1 MCHVNEME
9 SSDLELRP
17 IRAEDDAQLAQLI
30 RSVMEEVGVC
40 GEGTSA
46 ADVEIDAM
54 FAAYSLPRHSF
65 FVWTRE
71 KAILGGGG
79 IGPLAG
85 SDDKTCELR
94 KMYLHPS
101 IRGHGKG
108 HQLLATCL
116 DAAREHG
123 FERCYLET
131 MSQMEAA
138 RKLYLRFGFI
148 ETETPLGD
156 TGHQCHRWM
165 IRNL

>member
-1 MCHVNEME
+1 ME
-9 SSDLELRP
+9 PAELELRT
-17 IRAEDDAQLAQLI
+17 IRAEDDARLSHLI
-30 RSVMEEVGVC
+30 RSVMEEFGVC

-46 ADVEIDAM
+46 ADAEIDAM

-65 FVWTRE
+65 YVWAHE
-71 KAILGGGG
+71 NAILGGAG

-101 IRGHGKG
+101 IRGQGKG
-108 HQLLATCL
+108 HQLLAKCL
-116 DAAREHG
+116 DAAREYG

-138 RKLYLRFGFI
+138 RKLYLRFGFV
-148 ETETPLGD
+148 ECEKPMGE
-156 TGHQCHRWM
+156 TGHRCHRWM
-165 IRNL
+165 IRTL